1 MRLTRET
8 TAPEGADDGA
18 PTLAVVDARVHEAA
32 DATLD
37 FAVSLSRAASGT
49 VTVDYATSDGSATA
63 GADYTAAS
71 GTLTFAAGETEK
83 TVSVPVL
90 DDSIDEGEET
100 FTLRLSNA
108 TGAHIADGGS
118 VTRHRASPSRRARGR
133 SSRTRP
139 RASRSGGERL
149 RAPRPGRL
157 GLRAFV
163 HHRPLPPL
171 GHRAARA
178 GDVGRDRSRGAMGQR
193 TERWTRGRFGDEAGM
208 GMPKCCSGARGPASA
223 SPWGTAARRWSR
235 SAPPGRSGSN
245 NKAVTV

>member
-118 VTRHRASPSRRARGR
+118 VTRHRASPSRARARTLIAHEASGFEEWGR
-133 SSRTRP
+133 AP
-139 RASRSGGERL
+139 PCAST
-149 RAPRPGRL
+149 RAPRATGSRSPSSSTAIGTSSSARRRR
-157 GLRAFV
+157 GAGSQSRRNGAANGTV
-163 HHRPLPPL
+163 D
-171 GHRAARA
+171 ARA
-178 GDVGRDRSRGAMGQR
+178 L
-193 TERWTRGRFGDEAGM
+193 
-208 GMPKCCSGARGPASA
+208 
-223 SPWGTAARRWSR
+223 RR
-235 SAPPGRSGSN
+235 
-245 NKAVTV
+245 

>member
-49 VTVDYATSDGSATA
+49 MTVDYATSDGSATA

-149 RAPRPGRL
+149 RAPRATGSRSPSSSTAIGTSSSARRRR
-157 GLRAFV
+157 GAGSQSRRNGAANGTV
-163 HHRPLPPL
+163 D
-171 GHRAARA
+171 ARA
-178 GDVGRDRSRGAMGQR
+178 L
-193 TERWTRGRFGDEAGM
+193 
-208 GMPKCCSGARGPASA
+208 
-223 SPWGTAARRWSR
+223 RR
-235 SAPPGRSGSN
+235 
-245 NKAVTV
+245 

>member
-118 VTRHRASPSRRARGR
+118 VTRHRASPYEVRARTLIAHEASGFEEWGR
-133 SSRTRP
+133 AP
-139 RASRSGGERL
+139 PCAST
-149 RAPRPGRL
+149 RAPRATGSRSPSSSTAIGTSSSARRRR
-157 GLRAFV
+157 GAGSQSRRNGAANGTV
-163 HHRPLPPL
+163 D
-171 GHRAARA
+171 ARA
-178 GDVGRDRSRGAMGQR
+178 L
-193 TERWTRGRFGDEAGM
+193 
-208 GMPKCCSGARGPASA
+208 
-223 SPWGTAARRWSR
+223 RR
-235 SAPPGRSGSN
+235 
-245 NKAVTV
+245 